1 MAQGEADPADDG
13 PASATPATLSP
24 PTDGAARNAPER
36 IGPYRVL
43 ATLGEGGFGIVLLAE
58 QTEPVRRRVALK
70 LIKPGMDTAEVV
82 ARFEA
87 ERQALAVMDHPGVAK
102 VYDGGATPEGRPY
115 FAMEYVHGLPITQ
128 HCDRRRLGLRQRIE
142 LFIQVCQAVQH
153 AHMKGVIHRD
163 LKPSNILVEYADG
176 HPSGSGALPK
186 VIDFGI
192 AKALNQRLTE
202 RTLFTELGQMI
213 GTPEYMSPEQA
224 EMGSQ
229 DIDTRA
235 DVYSL
240 GVVLY
245 ELLAG
250 AAPFDAGTL
259 RRVGF
264 AELQRIIREV
274 DPPRPSQR
282 LSGSRRRQ
290 DADART
296 DAAAAAAT
304 PQRLDLDAIARCRDS
319 DPRGL
324 LRALRGDLDWVVM
337 KCLEK
342 DRSRRYDTANALAMD
357 LTRYLRNEPVL
368 AGSPSAGY
376 RVRKFIQRRRGPV
389 AAVAALLMALVAG
402 IGGTALS
409 LREARHQHRLTLQ
422 AEAAAQLRADQLEQ
436 VTEFQAEQLADIDTA
451 GMGARLREALLTQR
465 REALRP
471 RGEDAAAAGAAQLD
485 AALEGVNFT
494 GLALDTLD
502 RTIFERAL
510 AAIDARFADQPL
522 VRARLLQTLAIT
534 LRELGLL
541 ERARLPQA
549 EALEIRLRELGQTHA
564 DTLTSMH
571 HAAYLAQQRG
581 QTEEAE
587 RGYRE
592 TLELRRRVLGE
603 SERDTLQTLA
613 NLGLLLQGA
622 GRLDAAE
629 PLLREALELRRRTL
643 GDTHP
648 DTLVSIN
655 NMGFQLYKQGRLDE
669 AEDYLLEALEGYRG
683 EDAPEHQV
691 RIATIANFGL
701 LRRDQGRLDE
711 AEPYYRQ
718 ALDMARRAL
727 GDRHPDT
734 LRSINNMGALLRE
747 RGDLAAAA
755 DYYRES
761 LQFARTVMG
770 ANHPNTIIAINNLGG
785 LLRDLG
791 ELDEAERLGREA
803 VERARLVLP
812 PGHPNTGVFI
822 GHHARTLARMER
834 FAEAERA
841 ALEAHAIHEAALGP
855 GHARTLAIAR
865 QLVQLYEQREAK
877 EPGSGR
883 DAAQAWQRRIERS
896 ATPPESAGSAAPG
909 Q

>member
-1 MAQGEADPADDG
+1 MAQGEAGSANDARAP
-13 PASATPATLSP
+13 ATPATLSP
-24 PTDGAARNAPER
+24 PTDGPARSAPER
-36 IGPYRVL
+36 VGPYRIL
-43 ATLGEGGFGIVLLAE
+43 STLGEGGFGIVLLAE

-102 VYDGGATPEGRPY
+102 VYDGGVTPEGRPY

-176 HPSGSGALPK
+176 HSSGSGALPK

-224 EMGSQ
+224 EMGGQ

-282 LSGSRRRQ
+282 LGSSRRRL
-290 DADART
+290 DAEAR
-296 DAAAAAAT
+296 DSGPGSGAH
-304 PQRLDLDAIARCRDS
+304 PQHFDLDAIARCRGCDA
-319 DPRGL
+319 RGL

-342 DRSRRYDTANALAMD
+342 DRSRRYETANALAMD
-357 LTRYLRNEPVL
+357 LTRYLRHEPVL
-368 AGSPSAGY
+368 AGSPSTAY

-389 AAVAALLMALVAG
+389 AAAVALLVALLSG
-402 IGGTALS
+402 ISGIALS
-409 LREARHQHRLTLQ
+409 LREARHQHRLAQQ

-436 VTEFQAEQLADIDTA
+436 VAEFQAAQLADIDTA
-451 GMGARLREALLTQR
+451 GMGARLREALLVQR
-465 REALRP
+465 REALRA
-471 RGEDAAAAGAAQLD
+471 RGEDAVAAGVAQLD
-485 AALEGVNFT
+485 AALDGVNFT

-502 RTIFERAL
+502 STIFERAL
-510 AAIDARFADQPL
+510 DAIDTRFVDQPPL
-522 VRARLLQTLAIT
+522 RASLLQTLAIT

-541 ERARLPQA
+541 ERARQPQA
-549 EALEIRLRELGQTHA
+549 EALEIRLRELGQTHP
-564 DTLTSMH
+564 DSLTSMH

-581 QTEEAE
+581 RIEEAE

-592 TLELRRRVLGE
+592 TLDQRRRVLGE

-622 GRLDAAE
+622 GRLDEAE
-629 PLLREALELRRRTL
+629 PLLREALELRRHTL
-643 GDTHP
+643 GDAHP

-669 AEDYLLEALEGYRG
+669 AEALLLEALEGYRG
-683 EDAPEHQV
+683 EDAPEHPV

-718 ALDMARRAL
+718 ALEMARRAL

-761 LQFARTVMG
+761 LQVARAVMG
-770 ANHPNTIIAINNLGG
+770 ANHPNTIIGINNLGG

-791 ELDEAERLGREA
+791 ELEEAERLGREA

-822 GHHARTLARMER
+822 GHHARTLARMGR

-841 ALEAHAIHEAALGP
+841 TLEAHAIHESALGP
-855 GHARTLAIAR
+855 GNARTLTIAR
-865 QLVQLYEQREAK
+865 QLVQLYEDWEVKQ
-877 EPGSGR
+877 PGRGR
-883 DAAQAWQRRIERS
+883 DPAQAWRLRIERS
-896 ATPPESAGSAAPG
+896 SAPRAAAEVRAD
-909 Q
+909 